1 MSAKRLALSLL
12 APMLLIAACSNN
24 DNPIINGGI
33 DTTVPSNNQGSP
45 LVVTPGS
52 QNLEV
57 GKTIKLT
64 AQFNQDGT
72 IKTDLPT
79 TWVSLDNQIA
89 SVDGSGN
96 VTALKPG
103 NVKIEAQT
111 LGNKAQALITIVPA
125 GTAATPGTQP
135 SANPTASPSPCV
147 APAGAPPDFCTIAT
161 DTSNPAL
168 AKLRSIVILPEN
180 QTVQPA
186 LFKFSRLGETAKFIA
201 EGRDSENQKIEN
213 LTFTWSSSN
222 EGVATV
228 NSTGVVTAVST
239 GTSNLIAQAG
249 NVTSSIVQVVV
260 QEGTIRAHIRFME

>member
-1 MSAKRLALSLL
+1 MWLVSAKRLALSLL

-24 DNPIINGGI
+24 DNPIINGV
-33 DTTVPSNNQGSP
+33 DNTAPSVNQGSP
-45 LVVTPGS
+45 LVITPGS
-52 QNLEV
+52 PNLEV
-57 GKTIKLT
+57 GKTVKLT
-64 AQFNQDGT
+64 AQFNQDNT

-89 SVDGSGN
+89 SVDANGN

-125 GTAATPGTQP
+125 GTAPTPGTQP
-135 SANPTASPSPCV
+135 SANPTPSPSPCV
-147 APAGAPPDFCTIAT
+147 VPPGADKDFCTKLL
-161 DTSNPAL
+161 DPAL
-168 AKLRSIVILPEN
+168 SKLRTIAILPEN

-186 LFKFSRLGETAKFIA
+186 LFKFSRLGETNKFVA

-213 LTFTWSSSN
+213 LTFAWTSSN
-222 EGVATV
+222 ENIATV
-228 NSTGVVTAVST
+228 NSTGVVTAVAT

-249 NVTSSIVQVVV
+249 NVTSNIVQVVV